1 MVYLKRAKMQIKMPE
16 MNGYEATRKVKQLKP
31 QLPVIVQTAYAIAS
45 DRENALAAGCDD
57 YISKPVKKE
66 KLLSIIQDYLV

>member
-1 MVYLKRAKMQIKMPE
+1 MQIKMPE